1 MWTQKRVDPRMRGI
15 FSKARHRHSRH
26 EHIFFTEKETR
37 YIPCKD
43 FQDYNKLTQKNPVLF
58 QQ

>member
-1 MWTQKRVDPRMRGI
+1 MWTQKRDPRMRGI

-26 EHIFFTEKETR
+26 EHIFFSKKETR